1 MFNDDLLSEIIEI
14 FYNFQEEKNTSQFVP
29 NENYFLA
36 VNWAKKYYKNIR
48 NAPYQREQNN
58 ETISDNLTTLNL
70 NKNRASTVDKLLE
83 SLKVASEIAWG
94 KVESI
99 LGLEIISHG
108 INEDLIQPEQMRTDS
123 RHLYREVII
132 TYADREKPS
141 RLSVLLG
148 KKFIEIRRKYTQAD
162 PLVLGFMVMQCHYL
176 GQMLS
181 RCLSP
186 QGKLDFVPYLKSV
199 EDYLYIP
206 FREIH
211 ELAAEHH
218 PNSPELNAVQHL
230 LPYTTKIAE
239 AVYQRVSKKH
249 QGYRANS
256 GSLNKLMVKLSSIR
270 DVEIFQ
276 CYLCWCVLEGSLA
289 PIQEELFPLCVMLY
303 PRLNVSWKLVQD
315 MLLFM
320 FWEIYDRVSP
330 EDMMMFLPYLR
341 TLMEMFSDE
350 VFSI

>member
-1 MFNDDLLSEIIEI
+1 MFQDDLLTEIIDL
-14 FYNFQEEKNTSQFVP
+14 FYNFTENNTHKTPHKIISSP
-29 NENYFLA
+29 A
-36 VNWAKKYYKNIR
+36 VDWAKHYYHNIV
-48 NAPYQREQNN
+48 YSTHKEEHKN
-58 ETISDNLTTLNL
+58 ETLFADFTTINFLD
-70 NKNRASTVDKLLE
+70 NRASTVDKLLE

-99 LGLEIISHG
+99 FGLEIISHG
-108 INEDLIQPEQMRTDS
+108 INEDLIQPAQMRNDS
-123 RHLYREVII
+123 RHLYRDVII
-132 TYADREKPS
+132 TYADQEKPS

-148 KKFIEIRRKYTQAD
+148 KNFREIRRKYTDAD
-162 PLVLGFMVMQCHYL
+162 PLVLGFMVMQCHYV

-186 QGKLDFVPYLKSV
+186 QEKLDFLPYLKSL

-211 ELAAEHH
+211 KLAAEHH

-230 LPYTTKIAE
+230 LPSTTQIAE
-239 AVYQRVSKKH
+239 AVYQRASKKY
-249 QGYRANS
+249 QGYRSNS

-276 CYLCWCVLEGSLA
+276 CYLCWCVLEGSMA

-330 EDMMMFLPYLR
+330 EEVMIFLPYLR

-350 VFSI
+350 VFSR

>member
-1 MFNDDLLSEIIEI
+1 MFNDDLLSEIIER
-14 FYNFQEEKNTSQFVP
+14 FYNLKGENNASLNLP
-29 NENYFLA
+29 NENHSLA
-36 VNWAKKYYKNIR
+36 VNWAKNYYKNVMISTHKE
-48 NAPYQREQNN
+48 EQKHEPSENM
-58 ETISDNLTTLNL
+58 TTLNL
-70 NKNRASTVDKLLE
+70 SENRACTVDKLVE
-83 SLKVASEIAWG
+83 SLKVACEIAWG
-94 KVESI
+94 KVEGI
-99 LGLEIISHG
+99 FGLEIISHG
-108 INEDLIQPEQMRTDS
+108 ISEDLIQPAQMRNDS

-132 TYADREKPS
+132 TYADQEKPS

-148 KKFIEIRRKYTQAD
+148 KQILEIRRKYTQGD
-162 PLVLGFMVMQCHYL
+162 TLVLGFMVMQCHYV

-186 QGKLDFVPYLKSV
+186 QEKLEFVPYLKSV

-239 AVYQRVSKKH
+239 AVYQRATKKY

-256 GSLNKLMVKLSSIR
+256 GSLNKLMVKISSIR

-276 CYLCWCVLEGSLA
+276 CYLCWCVLEGSLT
-289 PIQEELFPLCVMLY
+289 PIQQELFPLCVMLY
-303 PRLNVSWKLVQD
+303 PRLHISWKLVQD

-320 FWEIYDRVSP
+320 FWEISDRVSP
-330 EDMMMFLPYLR
+330 EDMMIFLPYLR

-350 VFSI
+350 VFSM

>member
-1 MFNDDLLSEIIEI
+1 MFKDDLLTEIIDL
-14 FYNFQEEKNTSQFVP
+14 FYNFTEENTHETPHQIVSSP
-29 NENYFLA
+29 A
-36 VNWAKKYYKNIR
+36 VDWAKHYYNNIISSTHK
-48 NAPYQREQNN
+48 QEHKN
-58 ETISDNLTTLNL
+58 ETLSDDLTTLNFHD
-70 NKNRASTVDKLLE
+70 NRASTVDKLLE

-99 LGLEIISHG
+99 FGLGIISHG
-108 INEDLIQPEQMRTDS
+108 ISEDFIKPAQMRNDS

-148 KKFIEIRRKYTQAD
+148 KNFIEIRRKYTHAD
-162 PLVLGFMVMQCHYL
+162 PLVLGFMVMQCHYV

-186 QGKLDFVPYLKSV
+186 QEKLEFVPYLKSV

-211 ELAAEHH
+211 EIAAEHH

-230 LPYTTKIAE
+230 LPSTTKIAE
-239 AVYQRVSKKH
+239 AVYQRVSKKY

-276 CYLCWCVLEGSLA
+276 CYLCWCVLEGSIR
-289 PIQEELFPLCVMLY
+289 PIQQELFPLCVMLY
-303 PRLNVSWKLVQD
+303 PRLHVSWKLVQD

-320 FWEIYDRVSP
+320 LWEIYDRVSP

-341 TLMEMFSDE
+341 TILEMFSDE